1 MLRKF
6 HSWSGLIAA
15 LLVVMLAV
23 TGAVLSINPALERAQ
38 AKIAGTSSISVA
50 ELTGKLALNYPN
62 AEQIQRTPSGTV
74 IVYYTDNGN
83 AGADLINPITG

>member
-23 TGAVLSINPALERAQ
+23 TGAVLSFNPVLERAQ

-62 AEQIQRTPSGTV
+62 AEQIQRTPAGTV
-74 IVYYTDNGN
+74 IVYYTDNG
-83 AGADLINPITG
+83 DLWRRFNQPNNG